1 MLLPYYSVQCIY
13 ALDIT
18 SGCAVDRCVHRA
30 SVNHRDLV
38 RKCIEVEKLKIT
50 GT

>member
-1 MLLPYYSVQCIY
+1 MLLPYYSVQCTLD
-13 ALDIT
+13 LDIPLN
-18 SGCAVDRCVHRA
+18 CAVDRCVHRA

-38 RKCIEVEKLKIT
+38 KKCIEVEKLKIT